1 MKYQVRS
8 GPEIAYVPFLFFFE
22 QNTTNVNQL
31 ACITYSLKFYQYL
44 ANVLCRE
51 LIFVIFLANTSSG

>member
-31 ACITYSLKFYQYL
+31 DIDKISKNMLYKL
-44 ANVLCRE
+44 ADLHW
-51 LIFVIFLANTSSG
+51 